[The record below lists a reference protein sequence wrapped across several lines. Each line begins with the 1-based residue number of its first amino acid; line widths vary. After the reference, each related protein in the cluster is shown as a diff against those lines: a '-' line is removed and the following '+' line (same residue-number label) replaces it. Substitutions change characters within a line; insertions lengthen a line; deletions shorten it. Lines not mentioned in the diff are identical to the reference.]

1 MEVII
6 RGTPEEI
13 AALVR
18 ATQERRDQENFIHV
32 DAIKRVPCVK
42 INFSGEINRLVRIL
56 QAKDDTE
63 PEAPEKPSN

>member
-18 ATQERRDQENFIHV
+18 ATQERQVQKNFTPLDV
-32 DAIKRVPCVK
+32 IK
-42 INFSGEINRLVRIL
+42 EAVRR
-56 QAKDDTE
+56 AMSDTE
-63 PEAPEKPSN
+63 PVEPC

>member
-1 MEVII
+1 MEITI
-6 RGTPEEI
+6 RGAPEEI

-18 ATQERRDQENFIHV
+18 STQERQVQESFMPIDEAKKAV
-32 DAIKRVPCVK
+32 CVA
-42 INFSGEINRLVRIL
+42 INFSGEVKRLVRLL

>member
-1 MEVII
+1 MKVTI
-6 RGTPEEI
+6 RWKPEEI

-18 ATQERRDQENFIHV
+18 ATQERQVQENFIPMDEAKKAV
-32 DAIKRVPCVK
+32 CVT
-42 INFSGEINRLVRIL
+42 INFSGEVKRLVRLL